1 MAGLVRHRLEIPR
14 VSNPQADVGSETM
27 VSTHSV
33 SALLHPKKVC
43 RNIFAAAV
51 AAAAAAAAAP
61 VAVELVEARFD
72 EAG

>member
-33 SALLHPKKVC
+33 SALLHPAC

-51 AAAAAAAAAP
+51 AAAVAAAAAA
-61 VAVELVEARFD
+61 VAVGLVEARFD